1 MRTSRPAVVAI
12 GVVLIAVL
20 VLTMSGC
27 GKSKK
32 KKKYS
37 SSSPGTSQTTGT
49 PYRDCEEAW
58 RLGNPPIRKTDK
70 GYSTTLDRLDG
81 KEDGVACATRP
92 SSTRTP
98 TKSPTRTPT
107 KTR

>member
-1 MRTSRPAVVAI
+1 MHKSRTAVVAV
-12 GVVLIAVL
+12 GVILITVL

-37 SSSPGTSQTTGT
+37 SSSPGTSQSTGT

-58 RLGNPPIRKTDK
+58 RLGKPPIRKSDR
-70 GYSTTLDRLDG
+70 GFSVTLDRLDG

-92 SSTRTP
+92 SPTT

>member
-1 MRTSRPAVVAI
+1 MRKSRPAVVLV
-12 GVVLIAVL
+12 GVALIAVL

-37 SSSPGTSQTTGT
+37 GSSPGTSQTTGT

-58 RLGNPPIRKTDK
+58 RLGKPPIRKTDK
-70 GYSTTLDRLDG
+70 GFSVSLDRLDG

-92 SSTRTP
+92 SATRTP
-98 TKSPTRTPT
+98 A